1 VTGPLT
7 PAVGK
12 VYADLETR
20 SDPAS
25 ADRALGD
32 IDRRVHDRLSVS
44 GAEGGRLWST
54 GFGEEMRKALGVD
67 ASGNSSR
74 RPNSIVAIVDRALGG
89 AVRDAVRLENAIDPL
104 DSERAGARSGGIF
117 GGAFGNAF
125 KSMFRDLGTSISN
138 FFSNTVSPALSN
150 ITGLFSG
157 GGAGGG
163 IGAGVGPMA
172 IIQALIQ
179 FSMMG
184 TIVTLITAA
193 VYGLQA
199 FVSLLYLIPS
209 LLAGIVLQFIALK
222 MIFSGLGPAI
232 AGVLSAKNL
241 TEVNAALVGV
251 NKTVAV
257 QLRQLYDWKL
267 LFQQIGKEAQQGFF
281 SQIGATRLTDMLHAI
296 GPALGFAIVN
306 ISMALGRV
314 VDDLLR
320 VFASPAMA
328 EMLRTIGQA
337 TAKWLVG
344 FGPAL
349 ATLIDGFNKLAIATR
364 PFLDWF
370 GEKFNNVITKLGNS
384 LAGLGQ
390 NKSFQDWIESA
401 KRIMPEFLHLAGAF
415 IGLFVSIIQAFT
427 KADNQS
433 KKDTGD
439 DFLTRLRKF
448 VDTLSAFLQSDAG
461 QKALL
466 GLIYLME
473 LAAISFTGSVEAI
486 TLLLGVIWGVVT
498 FMKVAGNAIGIFV
511 YNLVY
516 NWLPAVGNA
525 ASKTLDAIQKVGK
538 DLEQSS
544 FIQTIEKIKHAFDGF
559 LDNPGKYIDDAIN
572 KISASIDNWW
582 HSIEDKAYD
591 AGKQVAKRL
600 ADGLRDGVGPFIAP
614 AMGVVGQFILDHLHR
629 SPAKRGPLTGQG
641 DMLLRGRELVNRLAL
656 GIRQATPNL
665 DRAMDSAINSVT
677 FGPGSV
683 NVNYAGPLP
692 SQSQMQGM
700 GAAAGRGIVSQ
711 ISGARLLA
719 RTM

>member
-1 VTGPLT
+1 MTGPLT

-32 IDRRVHDRLSVS
+32 IDKRVHERLAVS
-44 GAEGGRLWST
+44 GQEGGRVWST
-54 GFGEEMRKALGVD
+54 GFGSEMRKALGVD

-74 RPNSIVAIVDRALGG
+74 RPNTIVSIVDKALSG

-104 DSERAGARSGGIF
+104 DSERAGTRSGGIF

-125 KSMFRDLGTSISN
+125 KTMFRDLGTSISN
-138 FFSNTVSPALSN
+138 FFSNTVGPALSN
-150 ITGLFSG
+150 ISSGLG
-157 GGAGGG
+157 NITGGASPLS
-163 IGAGVGPMA
+163 IVQT
-172 IIQALIQ
+172 IFQV
-179 FSMMG
+179 SMMG
-184 TIVTLITAA
+184 TMVTMITAA

-209 LLAGIVLQFIALK
+209 LVAGIVLQFIALK

-364 PFLDWF
+364 PLLDWF
-370 GEKFNNVITKLGNS
+370 GEKFNNVIIKLGNA
-384 LAGLGQ
+384 LGGLGQ
-390 NKSFQDWIESA
+390 NKSFQDWIENA
-401 KRIMPEFLHLAGAF
+401 KRIIPEFLHLAGAL
-415 IGLFVSIIQAFT
+415 INLFVVIIQEFT

-448 VDTLSAFLQSDAG
+448 VDELSRFLQSAQG
-461 QKALL
+461 QKAIL
-466 GLIYLME
+466 GLIYAME
-473 LAAISFTGSVEAI
+473 LLAFTFGGSIAAITILLDLVWGAVTYIKIYAALI
-486 TLLLGVIWGVVT
+486 TLFLS
-498 FMKVAGNAIGIFV
+498 
-511 YNLVY
+511 NLV
-516 NWLPAVGNA
+516 NHWLPAVG
-525 ASKTLDAIQKVGK
+525 DAVTKAWEAIKKAGK

-544 FIQTIEKIKHAFDGF
+544 FVQSIEKIKHAFDGF

-572 KISASIDNWW
+572 KISTSIDNWW
-582 HSIEDKAYD
+582 HSIEDKAYN
-591 AGKQVAKRL
+591 AGKEIAKRL
-600 ADGLRDGVGPFIAP
+600 ADGLKDGLGPFIGQ

-683 NVNYAGPLP
+683 NVSYAGPLP

-711 ISGARLLA
+711 ISGARLVA